1 MTEKITLQGLSNLT
15 GIMALCA
22 SQQKTTLSGAH
33 RF

>member
-15 GIMALCA
+15 GVMALCA
-22 SQQKTTLSGAH
+22 SSKTTVSGAY